1 MQACTDPLDRIHI
14 RELHARCI
22 VGIFPH
28 EREARQDVFLSIT
41 LEADL
46 KKACRSDRIED
57 TVDYKGLKRA
67 ILEMVEQSEFY
78 LIERLAEAVAEIC
91 LGHPAVERVTVSV
104 DKPGALRFARSVA
117 VEIQRSRGQQP
128 A

>member
-1 MQACTDPLDRIHI
+1 MQACTDPSDRIHI

-28 EREARQDVFLSIT
+28 EREVRQDVFLNIT